1 MPRKKKLSRSERNVK
16 WIESF
21 CYVPEGKNVGKAFR
35 LTPEQKQWLSDIYDS
50 PTRTF
55 ILSMGRKNGKTAFS
69 SVLLL
74 LHLCGPEAKQNSQ
87 LYSDAQSLEQAAV
100 LFRYAS
106 QIVRMSPRLSQFIE
120 VRDSVKELR
129 CPELGTIYKSLSAD
143 AKTKYGLSPIFVVH
157 DELGQVSGPTSDL
170 YQSIE
175 TGMAAHEHP
184 LSIIIS
190 TQAPNDGDLLSI
202 LIDDAMTGADPEIKV
217 RVYSAP
223 KDMDAFSEQAIEQA
237 NPHYHVFMNKKEVRK
252 QALNAQRM
260 PSAESS
266 YRNLILNQ
274 RVEARDPFVTE
285 AIWKLNAKAPDTKTP
300 QKWWGG
306 LDLSSVN
313 DLTAFVLVSENGDVV
328 PTFWLPKEG
337 LEEKSKKD
345 RVPYDIWAKQ
355 GYLTTTPGRAIDYD
369 FVAFELIKIFKT
381 YDIQAVAFDR
391 WNMKFL
397 KQSLERMGMSEA
409 DIEKFQSFG
418 QGFAS
423 MSPAIREL
431 ETRLLKGKLKHGGHP
446 ILEMCAHNATVL
458 SDPAGNRKFIKGKTT
473 GRIDGMVALSMAIG
487 SMPQETETKTVQQG
501 FISL

>member
-1 MPRKKKLSRSERNVK
+1 MPRKKKRSRSERNVK

-21 CYVPEGKNVGKAFR
+21 CYVPEGKNVGKQFR
-35 LTPEQKQWLSDIYDS
+35 LTPQQKQWLSDIYDS

-74 LHLCGPEAKQNSQ
+74 LHLCGPEAKLNSQ

-106 QIVRMSPRLSQFIE
+106 QIVRMRPRLSQFVE

-157 DELGQVSGPTSDL
+157 DELGQVKGPNSDL
-170 YQSIE
+170 FSSIE
-175 TGMAAHEHP
+175 TGMAAHEEP

-202 LIDDAMTGADPEIKV
+202 LIDDAMTGADHEIKV

-223 KDMDAFSEQAIEQA
+223 KGMDPFCEQAIELA
-237 NPHYHVFMNKKEVRK
+237 NPHYHVFMNRKEVRK
-252 QALNAQRM
+252 QASEAQRM

-266 YRNLILNQ
+266 FRNLILNQ

-285 AIWKLNAKAPDTKTP
+285 AIWKLNGAEP
-300 QKWWGG
+300 QLSYGQKVWAG

-313 DLTAFVLVSENGDVV
+313 DLTALVLVSDDGDVV
-328 PTFWLPKEG
+328 PIFWLPEDG
-337 LEEKSKKD
+337 LVEKSKKD
-345 RVPYDIWAKQ
+345 RVPYDLWAKQ
-355 GYLTTTPGRAIDYD
+355 GFLNTTPGRAIDYD
-369 FVAFELIKIFKT
+369 FVAAQLVDVFQQ
-381 YDIQAVAFDR
+381 YDVQAVAFDR

-397 KQSLERMGMSEA
+397 KPALSEA
-409 DIEKFQSFG
+409 GMPEVDLEKFAPFG

-423 MSPAIREL
+423 MSPALREL

-473 GRIDGMVALSMAIG
+473 GRIDGMVALAMAIG
-487 SMPQETETKTVQQG
+487 VMPDISTGSITQG
-501 FISL
+501 FVAL